1 MIITTLPTIIS
12 LFYVVSRNDY
22 QKKYFVIFLRLSLT
36 FENNSFIFLV
46 VVIDHCHRV
55 LTPSGAP
62 FIMELQNN
70 CHLSQKYKG
79 EKRDHQYSQCCIID
93 SSE

>member
-12 LFYVVSRNDY
+12 LLFVVKAEMIIRKIILLFFSDY
-22 QKKYFVIFLRLSLT
+22 LSLT

-70 CHLSQKYKG
+70 CHLSQKYNG
-79 EKRDHQYSQCCIID
+79 EIKSVQSVLID
-93 SSE
+93 SSL

>member
-1 MIITTLPTIIS
+1 MS
-12 LFYVVSRNDY
+12 KNDQ

-62 FIMELQNN
+62 FMMELQNN
-70 CHLSQKYKG
+70 CHLSQKYKEG
-79 EKRDHQYSQCCIID
+79 KKIISAVSATLID